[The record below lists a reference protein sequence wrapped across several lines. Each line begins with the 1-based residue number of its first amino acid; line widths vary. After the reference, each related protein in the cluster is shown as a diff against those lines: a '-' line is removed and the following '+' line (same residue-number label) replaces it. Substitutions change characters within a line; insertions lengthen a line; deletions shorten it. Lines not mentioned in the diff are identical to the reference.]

1 MRDVDK
7 KRIALWQTV
16 DTIQKFVHRLYMD
29 RDNFVGTDVV
39 EQRVLTTTLILQLQG
54 RDPHASVIAG
64 AASLPRETTRRI
76 LKHLQERGVVR
87 RVGDVY
93 RFAGDYHDS
102 ETDRLA
108 NEIKDIWAHI

>member
-29 RDNFVGTDVV
+29 RKNYVGTDIV
-39 EQRVLTTTLILQLQG
+39 EQRVLVTTLILQLQG
-54 RDPHASVIAG
+54 RKPHGSVIAS

-76 LKHLQERGVVR
+76 LKRLQERGVVQR
-87 RVGDVY
+87 LGDTY

-102 ETDRLA
+102 ETDKLA
-108 NEIKDIWAHI
+108 DEIKDIWARI